1 MNNIKICSCNAN
13 GLKNRI
19 SELNNFLHCNNVD
32 IMMINETRFNSQSK
46 LKIRG
51 YTCIRKDNSS
61 TAGGLLKLI
70 KNNVPYKEIKQV
82 LDVTIENLYV
92 LN

>member
-1 MNNIKICSCNAN
+1 
-13 GLKNRI
+13 
-19 SELNNFLHCNNVD
+19 
-32 IMMINETRFNSQSK
+32 MINETRFNSQSK

-61 TAGGLLKLI
+61 TAGGLLMLI

-82 LDVTIENLYV
+82 LDVTIENLCIK
-92 LN
+92 LASGIH